1 MAAGTKFVD
10 LNDSLDK
17 SDFDKNKEQIATI
30 IFLYFPEIST
40 DWNECLDGIS
50 NIATII
56 HKIKLNNHQLSK
68 NDWKVAIDE
77 FNKLNELL

>member
-30 IFLYFPEIST
+30 ICKF
-40 DWNECLDGIS
+40 
-50 NIATII
+50 
-56 HKIKLNNHQLSK
+56 
-68 NDWKVAIDE
+68 
-77 FNKLNELL
+77 